1 MKFDCYILHKLNI
14 IYIHL
19 FLKEYSDL
27 DIWYRHVD
35 QSSPSVISGI
45 SKAIDHLFTCHPN
58 TATTFL
64 SGIGLCQWEIQLWLF
79 PISSTRQIGFIED
92 PIQCFTW
99 VMAYWAFKQ
108 NWLYT
113 VYLSNFDRHSCT
125 IASYLQ
131 KVIHKSILCTLSI
144 GPGAVVCTFAHSPDL
159 CRTRWA

>member
-1 MKFDCYILHKLNI
+1 MKACSATRNPFEVVLRDVVALRIFVALHPKLSVLLCPKADLVALLNRWNLILHKLNYY
-14 IYIHL
+14 IYIYL
-19 FLKEYSDL
+19 FLEEYSDL

-35 QSSPSVISGI
+35 QSNPSVISGI

-108 NWLYT
+108 N
-113 VYLSNFDRHSCT
+113 
-125 IASYLQ
+125 
-131 KVIHKSILCTLSI
+131 
-144 GPGAVVCTFAHSPDL
+144 
-159 CRTRWA
+159 